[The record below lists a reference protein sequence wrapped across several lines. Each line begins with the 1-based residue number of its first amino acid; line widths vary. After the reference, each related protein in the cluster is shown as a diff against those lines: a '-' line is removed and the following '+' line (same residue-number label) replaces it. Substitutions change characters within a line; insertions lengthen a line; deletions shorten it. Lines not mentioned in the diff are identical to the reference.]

1 MRSYHSTVLL
11 VDNNVVNTLM
21 FIFNPSNTI
30 DGRVT
35 VTAVVHVDQGDD
47 AFSRTWT
54 MNAGDIVTN
63 VYGYSSFC

>member
-1 MRSYHSTVLL
+1 MRPYHSTVLL

-35 VTAVVHVDQGDD
+35 VTAVVHVDQGDS
-47 AFSRTWT
+47 AFSRTIT
-54 MNAGDIVTN
+54 MNAGDIVIN
-63 VYGYSSFC
+63 VYGYLSFC